1 MRNKEADVNRIDSL
15 KRDLESKNFYSIK
28 NSSLEYLKD
37 KRNFDIVNDIQKKLE
52 INNEYDN
59 LINLN
64 NKKARANNQIE
75 NNKHNNITDNL
86 NERIG
91 RRLKNNKIDDY
102 SKNNFMLKVDQLNY
116 NSESRNMNNNSNN
129 MLNVFESNNN
139 SAGIIKKDK
148 KINYEN
154 IRNKEINIRN
164 YDGNLYKID
173 NKNYGETNEENLKND
188 ENAFEMARLRMM
200 DPLGKLKNN

>member
-28 NSSLEYLKD
+28 NSSLKYLKD

-64 NKKARANNQIE
+64 NKKATANNQIE

-91 RRLKNNKIDDY
+91 RRLKNNKIDEF
-102 SKNNFMLKVDQLNY
+102 SKNNFMRNVDQLNY
-116 NSESRNMNNNSNN
+116 NYGSRNMNNNSNN

-154 IRNKEINIRN
+154 IRNKEINICN